1 MRSSRKN
8 AEMNNSKLYVG
19 GEYDGMVQNLGSFY
33 FLWFLNIF
41 LSLIFFILFLTLLVG
56 AERSKPLSKICTT
69 FCRSCRS
76 SSSSGAGRY
85 RIATLHRKEDSL
97 ERRRPQG

>member
-8 AEMNNSKLYVG
+8 AGMNNSKLYVG

-41 LSLIFFILFLTLLVG
+41 LSLFLFYFLHCWLELKNRRRLV
-56 AERSKPLSKICTT
+56 RSVPHS
-69 FCRSCRS
+69 
-76 SSSSGAGRY
+76 AGRV
-85 RIATLHRKEDSL
+85 AHHLLLELEDTV
-97 ERRRPQG
+97 